1 MRTSLPNLYFP
12 VIADMAV
19 KRYLNI
25 FIFHGY
31 FTADLKTQYRGIR
44 TFMFVK
50 ADLGRLQARLVFSNS
65 LPEGSLQFSS

>member
-1 MRTSLPNLYFP
+1 MFSAASMSRTGLQTPSGMRTSLPNLYFP

-31 FTADLKTQYRGIR
+31 SPLI
-44 TFMFVK
+44 
-50 ADLGRLQARLVFSNS
+50 
-65 LPEGSLQFSS
+65 